1 MMHDGGAPFWAE
13 GMGNSSMIQHT
24 VAFRLVGDADADV
37 FWARVAELSR
47 IENAQQFQVLRQV
60 GLKNEFTHALSMYFE
75 SQAAYDG
82 YNDHPDHVA
91 FVQEVWL
98 PSVADFVEL
107 DYVDAAV

>member
-1 MMHDGGAPFWAE
+1 
-13 GMGNSSMIQHT
+13 MIQHT
-24 VAFRLVGDADADV
+24 VAFRLDAAADADA
-37 FWARVAELSR
+37 FWRRVDALSGIGGVR
-47 IENAQQFQVLRQV
+47 QFRVLRQV
-60 GLKNEFTHALSMYFE
+60 GQKNDFTHALSMYFE

-107 DYVDAAV
+107 DYVDASV